1 MTIEATAG
9 DIAQD
14 GSISI
19 KVDGKT
25 VKYVLGSDLGA
36 VKSAS
41 EGKDSEIS
49 KLQASLATAN
59 TKYDT
64 EHQETLRERAAKETA
79 EKTSGESATLQTK
92 VEELTTEV
100 AGLKTS
106 GGEQLTKLTERVRKG
121 LVDGYKIDA
130 DKVKDMA
137 LEDLEK
143 TESNLILIGAK
154 PAPADYDGKGGSGG
168 GSAGDLEGKSP
179 LQLAVMGYADN
190 K

>member
-1 MTIEATAG
+1 MSIEATTG

-14 GSISI
+14 GSVSI

-41 EGKDSEIS
+41 EGKDTEIS

-64 EHQETLRERAAKETA
+64 EHQETLKERAAKETA
-79 EKTSGESATLQTK
+79 IADGKEGATFKTQVGELTIQVADLTK
-92 VEELTTEV
+92 V
-100 AGLKTS
+100 
-106 GGEQLTKLTERVRKG
+106 GGEHKTKLTEQTRTR
-121 LVDGYKIDA
+121 LVSGYKIDA
-130 DKVKDMA
+130 EKVKDMT
-137 LEDLEK
+137 LEK
-143 TESNLILIGAK
+143 LEETEQALVLTGIK
-154 PAPADYDGKGGSGG
+154 PTPADYDGKGGSGG

-179 LQLAVMGYADN
+179 LQLAAMGYAEKN
-190 K
+190 